1 MAEDWGFDFVK
12 VDFIYSAALKGRRHD
27 ATQTRAQ
34 AYRRGL
40 EIIRRAV
47 GERFVLGCGGLIAPT
62 VGLVDGHRIG
72 PDVAIWW
79 RLPPGVPLPAGGKRH
94 GRPASSFPAAENALR
109 NVLTRS
115 WCHGRLWLNDP
126 DCVLARDEV
135 ATLAVGGTQMPTT
148 LLTLDEVRTLATAIG
163 LSGGIVL
170 DSDNLPA
177 MSAERVAIVSLLLP
191 PWGESALPLDLFES
205 GMPSLFQLAVD
216 RPWESWTLL
225 GVFNWE
231 DEPCALKAPLPP
243 GRLHVFDLWSGEY
256 AGIRSGEAVF
266 PAVPA
271 HGCKL
276 LAVREA
282 LDRPQLV
289 STTFHFTQGALE
301 VEDCRYGEGRRT
313 LTLSLRPVAKK
324 EGELII
330 YAPAKLRPG
339 PMKGGVHVSRRPDGL
354 WALALRLDQP
364 LRLDVPFGAS

>member
-1 MAEDWGFDFVK
+1 V
-12 VDFIYSAALKGRRHD
+12 
-27 ATQTRAQ
+27 
-34 AYRRGL
+34 

-47 GERFVLGCGGLIAPT
+47 GERFVLGCGAPIAPS
-62 VGLVDGHRIG
+62 VGLVDGMRIG

-79 RLPPGVPLPAGGKRH
+79 RVPPGVPTPAGRQPR

-109 NVLTRS
+109 NILTRS
-115 WCHGRLWLNDP
+115 WCHRRLWLNDP
-126 DCVLARDEV
+126 DCFLARDEV
-135 ATLAVGGTQMPTT
+135 ATLAVGGAQMPTT

-177 MSAERVAIVSLLLP
+177 MSPERVAIVSLLLP
-191 PWGESALPLDLFES
+191 PWGEPALPLDLFES
-205 GMPSLFQLAVD
+205 GMPSLFQLAVE
-216 RPWESWTLL
+216 PASGEWESWTLL

-231 DEPCALKAPLPP
+231 DEPCALKAPLPS

-276 LAVREA
+276 LALREA

-301 VEDCRYGEGRRT
+301 VEDCRYDEGWRT
-313 LTLSLRPVAKK
+313 LALSLRPVAKK
-324 EGELII
+324 EGELILH
-330 YAPAKLRPG
+330 APAGLRPG
-339 PMKGGVHVSRRPDGL
+339 AVEGGVRVSQRPDGL
-354 WALALRLDQP
+354 WSLALRLERP
-364 LRLDVPFGAS
+364 LRLEVPFVAS